1 MDNSNPTIH
10 CVKQGLDLH
19 KDSKSH
25 EKFQWDIY
33 VALAS
38 QYSNNLSEETKKG
51 LYEKAAQGHY
61 PGNQKRGYR
70 TIGDIGHKIW
80 FVDSD
85 SQDAKF
91 IPIAFE
97 LYDSGNF
104 TLKTISQKMFE
115 QGWKSSVGKPIST
128 SEMHNILRD
137 CFYCGQFIWHDKKY
151 EGKHTSLIS
160 KEMFYRV
167 QDRLSRKLTGKYRK
181 HTFLFNDGLL
191 ICGECGRYVTA
202 ELQRGHSYYHC
213 TKHANNCSQKKYMRE
228 EKIEEQILQI
238 LNSLVIDNPKLLEWV
253 RKALKENHTSETD
266 YHMTTLK
273 ELEEQ
278 LLQVSK
284 RLNTLY
290 DDRVDGIINKE
301 FYEEKR
307 QQYEEQQQAILDAK
321 ENHVKANIDYM
332 QLGINL
338 FELSQKGPGLYS
350 ERALP
355 EEKRELLNFLFL
367 NIKLK
372 DEKLI
377 PTFQNGFE
385 VIARHAKDQSWL
397 GVVDDFRTFD

>member
-1 MDNSNPTIH
+1 MDNSNPKVH
-10 CVKQGLDLH
+10 CVKQGLILH

-70 TIGDIGHKIW
+70 TIGDIGHKVW
-80 FVDSD
+80 FVDTD

-91 IPIAFE
+91 IPVAFE

-104 TLKTISQKMFE
+104 TLKTLSQRMFE
-115 QGWKSSVGKPIST
+115 QGWKSSVGKPISA
-128 SEMHNILRD
+128 SEMHNMLTD
-137 CFYCGQFIWHDKKY
+137 CFYCGQFIWHDKRY
-151 EGKHTSLIS
+151 EGKHTPLIS

-167 QDRLSRKLTGKYRK
+167 QDRLNRKLTGKYRK
-181 HTFLFNDGLL
+181 HAFLFNDGLL

-202 ELQRGHSYYHC
+202 ELQKGHSYYHC
-213 TKHANNCSQKKYMRE
+213 TKHATNCSQKKYMRE
-228 EKIEEQILQI
+228 EKIEEQVLQI
-238 LNSLVIDNPKLLEWV
+238 LNSLVINNPKLLEWV
-253 RKALKENHTSETD
+253 RKALKENHSSEID
-266 YHMTTLK
+266 YHRTTVKDLD
-273 ELEEQ
+273 EQ
-278 LLQVSK
+278 LLQVNK

-290 DDRVDGIINKE
+290 DDRVDGVINKE
-301 FYEEKR
+301 FYEEKKR
-307 QQYEEQQQAILDAK
+307 QYEEQQQAILDAK

-338 FELSQKGPGLYS
+338 FELSQKGPELYS

-355 EEKRELLNFLFL
+355 EEKRELLNFMFL
-367 NIKLK
+367 NLKLK
-372 DEKLI
+372 DEKVI

-385 VIARHAKDQSWL
+385 VIARHVESGDL
-397 GVVDDFRTFD
+397 LRD